1 MSRWVR
7 LFNGRNLEGWTPK
20 IKGYPCGENYGKTF
34 RVEKGI
40 LNVVYDPAFYPRFDE
55 RFGHLFYRTPFSH
68 YRLRVEYRFV
78 GEQCPGGPGWAWRN
92 SGAMIHSQPPQSM
105 RLDQDF
111 PVSIEVQYLG
121 GDGKNPRPTA
131 NVCTPG
137 THIVLGGQLVT
148 RHCTDSRSKTIHGDR
163 WVTVEAQVHGGG
175 VIRHFVDGEP
185 VLEYEQPQFDENDP
199 DGRRRIEGGQKRLGG
214 GFLALQSESHPVEF
228 RRVDLLVLEPKGED
242 R

>member
-1 MSRWVR
+1 MR
-7 LFNGRNLEGWTPK
+7 LFNGRDLGGWTPK
-20 IKGYPCGENYGKTF
+20 IKGFPPGENYGNVF

-40 LNVVYDPAFYPRFDE
+40 LKVVYDPAFYPRFDD

-68 YRLRVEYRFV
+68 YRLRVECRFV

-111 PVSIEVQYLG
+111 PVSIEVQFLG

-137 THIVLGGQLVT
+137 TNLVLGGQLVT

-163 WVTVEAQVHGGG
+163 WTTVEAEVRGGG
-175 VIRHFVDGEP
+175 RIRHFVDGEL
-185 VLEYEQPQFDENDP
+185 VLEYEQPQLDES
-199 DGRRRIEGGQKRLGG
+199 DGDARRLIVGGEKKLSCGYI
-214 GFLALQSESHPVEF
+214 ALQSESHPVEF
-228 RRVDLLVLEPKGED
+228 RRVELLVLDPRGEA